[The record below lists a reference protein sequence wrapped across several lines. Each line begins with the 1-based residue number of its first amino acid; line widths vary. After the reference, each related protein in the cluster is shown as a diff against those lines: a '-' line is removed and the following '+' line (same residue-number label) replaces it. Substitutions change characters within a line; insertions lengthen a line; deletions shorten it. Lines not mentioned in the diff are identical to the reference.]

1 MIVVSNTTPI
11 ISLAS
16 IGKIDIL
23 KHFFDKVY
31 IPQAVYDEIKSKKA
45 YGYKEIDD
53 EFFQIETIKDKFA
66 QNILLND
73 LDLGEAQT
81 IVLAKEMSADIVLI
95 DETIGYNLAKSQQLN
110 VKRTLSFLIA
120 SKYLTPLPSNLHFLT
135 LFSYRGREEIS
146 PPSEPYERFSRIRL
160 SS

>member
-1 MIVVSNTTPI
+1 MIVVSNATPI

-45 YGYKEIDD
+45 FGYQEIDD
-53 EFFQIETIKDKFA
+53 DFFQVEHIKDEFA

-81 IVLAKEMSADIVLI
+81 IVLAKEISADIVLI
-95 DETIGYNLAKSQQLN
+95 DETIGYNLAKSQKLN

-120 SKYLTPLPSNLHFLT
+120 SKKKGYIHEVRPLLDEMIEKGRWISRKV
-135 LFSYRGREEIS
+135 YRDVLNFCDE
-146 PPSEPYERFSRIRL
+146 
-160 SS
+160 

>member
-1 MIVVSNTTPI
+1 MIVVSNATPI

-16 IGKIDIL
+16 IGRVDIL

-45 YGYKEIDD
+45 YGYQEIDD
-53 EFFQIETIKDKFA
+53 TFFQVEHIEDKFA

-120 SKYLTPLPSNLHFLT
+120 SKQKGYIDEVKPLLDEMIAEGRWISHKV
-135 LFSYRGREEIS
+135 YRDVLKFCKE
-146 PPSEPYERFSRIRL
+146 
-160 SS
+160 

>member
-1 MIVVSNTTPI
+1 MIVVSNATPI

-53 EFFQIETIKDKFA
+53 DFFEVAHIKDEFA

-110 VKRTLSFLIA
+110 AKRTLSFLIA
-120 SKYLTPLPSNLHFLT
+120 SKKKGYIDEVAPLLDEMIEKGRWISRKV
-135 LFSYRGREEIS
+135 YRDVLKFCEE
-146 PPSEPYERFSRIRL
+146 
-160 SS
+160 

>member
-1 MIVVSNTTPI
+1 MIVVSNATPI

-16 IGKIDIL
+16 IGQIDIL

-53 EFFQIETIKDKFA
+53 DFFQIENIKDEFA

-81 IVLAKEMSADIVLI
+81 IVLAGV
-95 DETIGYNLAKSQQLN
+95 T
-110 VKRTLSFLIA
+110 
-120 SKYLTPLPSNLHFLT
+120 
-135 LFSYRGREEIS
+135 
-146 PPSEPYERFSRIRL
+146 
-160 SS
+160 

>member
-1 MIVVSNTTPI
+1 MIVVSNATPI

-16 IGKIDIL
+16 IGKLDIL
-23 KHFFDKVY
+23 KYFFDKVY
-31 IPQAVYDEIKSKKA
+31 IPQAVQDEIKSKKA

-53 EFFQIETIKDKFA
+53 EFFEVASIKDEFA

-81 IVLAKEMSADIVLI
+81 IVLAKEINANIVLI
-95 DETIGYNLAKSQQLN
+95 DETIGYNLAKSQELN

-120 SKYLTPLPSNLHFLT
+120 SKKKGYIDEVAPLLDEMIEKGRWISRKV
-135 LFSYRGREEIS
+135 YRDVL
-146 PPSEPYERFSRIRL
+146 RFCDE
-160 SS
+160 

>member
-1 MIVVSNTTPI
+1 MIVVSNATPI

-16 IGKIDIL
+16 IGKIDIF

-53 EFFQIETIKDKFA
+53 DFFEVAHIKDEFA

-120 SKYLTPLPSNLHFLT
+120 SKKKGYIDEVAPLLDEMIEK
-135 LFSYRGREEIS
+135 GRWISRKVHRDILKFCEE
-146 PPSEPYERFSRIRL
+146 
-160 SS
+160 